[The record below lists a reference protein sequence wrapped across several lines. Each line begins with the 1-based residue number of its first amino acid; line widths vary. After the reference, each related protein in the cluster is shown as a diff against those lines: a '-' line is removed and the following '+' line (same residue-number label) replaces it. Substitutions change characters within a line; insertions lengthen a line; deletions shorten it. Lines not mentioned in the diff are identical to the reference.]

1 MQVDHDYL
9 GQSLADVN
17 VDIGASGAHGLMCGL
32 VCAGEKA
39 IQQQFDKEWF
49 AGQPEGDPAV
59 AECKQ
64 ALDELLRTVYAAI
77 DGVEFVLPLLLPD
90 ENSPLQQRAA
100 SVRDWCEGFL
110 YGVGLAETKGE
121 DGLPAQV
128 REALND
134 LAEISRMD
142 IDAIAGEEEEEV
154 ALTEVTEFIW
164 VAAMLVHDELVSVE
178 SAGKE
183 Q

>member
-1 MQVDHDYL
+1 MQVDHEFL
-9 GQSLADVN
+9 GQCLVDVN

-32 VCAGEKA
+32 VCGGEKA
-39 IQQQFDKEWF
+39 IQQQLDKEWF
-49 AGQPEGDPAV
+49 SGQPEGDPAV

-64 ALDELLRTVYAAI
+64 ALDELLRTVHAAI
-77 DGVEFVLPLLLPD
+77 DGVEFAFPLLLPD

-110 YGVGLAETKGE
+110 YGIGLAETKGE